1 MLDILIL
8 QTSIQKE
15 LKNCWKFGYDG
26 IELPVQEKDFNK
38 IEVKNN
44 ICINM
49 FRYENGMV
57 FPIYV
62 SDQKFDGSI
71 DLLLLID
78 VISHIM
84 CTSKIL
90 KDLCLTKQKIKTKN
104 SFIGV
109 AFSVLVVKV
118 CWENIKKILWA
129 LMVNSK

>member
-15 LKNCWKFGYDG
+15 LKNCWKFDYDG

-90 KDLCLTKQKIKTKN
+90 KDLCLTKPKIKTKN

-109 AFSVLVVKV
+109 VFSVLIVKV